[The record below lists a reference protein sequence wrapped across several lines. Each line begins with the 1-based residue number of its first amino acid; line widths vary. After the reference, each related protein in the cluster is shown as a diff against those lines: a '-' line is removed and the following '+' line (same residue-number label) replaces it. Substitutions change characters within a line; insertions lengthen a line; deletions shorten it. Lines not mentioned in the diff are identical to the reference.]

1 MEKSE
6 LQEWENKCIQ
16 EEPPQCTAGCPIH
29 VDARL
34 FVRQVGR
41 EEWDDAF
48 KTLSKTMPFPRIV
61 GRICDHPCEPLC
73 KLGEVGEPISIGALE
88 RACIETTREKVKG
101 VMLSRKKLRVAVIGS
116 GLSSLTVAWD
126 LLRKGYLLTIF
137 EPGGRLGGTL
147 WEYPETLLPPH
158 VITEELLLLESLGAV
173 ITLFAEVGREDFITG
188 IHGEFDAVFVG
199 LDTPGL
205 NLHGLDRYGEEGAR
219 VEPLTLATSLNGL
232 FAGGDC
238 RKAGRLSPIAEVFE
252 GRRAA
257 TSIDRYAMNV
267 SMESGRDQEGP
278 FATRLYTNI
287 EGIEPLPHIAPGDPL
302 RGYSAAEAVL
312 EAKRCIQCECMECVK
327 VCLYLE
333 SYKGYPRKYAR
344 QVFNNEKVIF
354 GAARTKNQ
362 FVNSCSTCGLC
373 ETVCPNAFFMGDLC
387 LQARRTMVEKN
398 FMPSSFHEF
407 ALRDM
412 AHSSGER
419 FELCRHEPG
428 QEESAW
434 LYFPSCQLCA
444 TSPGEVL
451 ASYRYLRERLSGGVG
466 IMLRC
471 CGAPAFWAGRD
482 DLFRESLETVRREWE
497 RMGRPRVITAC
508 STCRTL
514 FMDNIPEM
522 ETRTLWKTMEEIGLP
537 DGVTSQAFGGEG
549 RTVAIADPCIT
560 RHDRETQG
568 SVRRIVQSLGFAIE
582 ELPLSGG
589 KPECCGYGG
598 LMYNADPNLAR
609 DVITHRTT
617 RMEQPDTTYYRTTV
631 SELDYL
637 AYCAMCR
644 DNLAAAGKRT
654 AHLIELLFP
663 NVDGADPACRGW
675 ISWSERR
682 RNRALV
688 KGAILAEL
696 GEKGGSSVEDYEKIV
711 MDMSEEV
718 RRRIDERRILEDD
731 IRKVILH
738 AEESGKRLRNAGTG
752 HFLASLQ
759 SENVT
764 FWVEYSP
771 GDNGFTVHNA
781 YCHRMK
787 IVGIKQ

>member
-6 LQEWENKCIQ
+6 LQEWEYKCIQ
-16 EEPPQCTAGCPIH
+16 EEAPQCTAGCPIH

-73 KLGEVGEPISIGALE
+73 KRGEVGEPISIGALE

-126 LLRKGYLLTIF
+126 LLRKGYLVTIF
-137 EPGGRLGGTL
+137 EPGERLGGTL

-158 VITEELLLLESLGAV
+158 VISEELSLLESLGAV
-173 ITLFAEVGREDFITG
+173 ITLFAEVGREDFIAG

-199 LDTPGL
+199 LDAPGL
-205 NLHGLDRYGEEGAR
+205 NLHGLDRDGEEGAR

-287 EGIEPLPHIAPGDPL
+287 EGIEPLPRIAPGDPL

-333 SYKGYPRKYAR
+333 RYKGYPKLYAR

-514 FMDNIPEM
+514 FVDNIPEM

-711 MDMSEEV
+711 LDMSEEV

>member
-1 MEKSE
+1 
-6 LQEWENKCIQ
+6 
-16 EEPPQCTAGCPIH
+16 
-29 VDARL
+29 
-34 FVRQVGR
+34 
-41 EEWDDAF
+41 
-48 KTLSKTMPFPRIV
+48 
-61 GRICDHPCEPLC
+61 
-73 KLGEVGEPISIGALE
+73 
-88 RACIETTREKVKG
+88 
-101 VMLSRKKLRVAVIGS
+101 
-116 GLSSLTVAWD
+116 
-126 LLRKGYLLTIF
+126 
-137 EPGGRLGGTL
+137 
-147 WEYPETLLPPH
+147 
-158 VITEELLLLESLGAV
+158 
-173 ITLFAEVGREDFITG
+173 
-188 IHGEFDAVFVG
+188 
-199 LDTPGL
+199 
-205 NLHGLDRYGEEGAR
+205 
-219 VEPLTLATSLNGL
+219 
-232 FAGGDC
+232 
-238 RKAGRLSPIAEVFE
+238 
-252 GRRAA
+252 
-257 TSIDRYAMNV
+257 
-267 SMESGRDQEGP
+267 
-278 FATRLYTNI
+278 
-287 EGIEPLPHIAPGDPL
+287 
-302 RGYSAAEAVL
+302 
-312 EAKRCIQCECMECVK
+312 
-327 VCLYLE
+327 
-333 SYKGYPRKYAR
+333 
-344 QVFNNEKVIF
+344 
-354 GAARTKNQ
+354 
-362 FVNSCSTCGLC
+362 
-373 ETVCPNAFFMGDLC
+373 
-387 LQARRTMVEKN
+387 
-398 FMPSSFHEF
+398 
-407 ALRDM
+407 
-412 AHSSGER
+412 
-419 FELCRHEPG
+419 
-428 QEESAW
+428 
-434 LYFPSCQLCA
+434 
-444 TSPGEVL
+444 
-451 ASYRYLRERLSGGVG
+451 
-466 IMLRC
+466 
-471 CGAPAFWAGRD
+471 
-482 DLFRESLETVRREWE
+482 
-497 RMGRPRVITAC
+497 
-508 STCRTL
+508 
-514 FMDNIPEM
+514 M

-598 LMYNADPNLAR
+598 LMYNADPNLAS

-711 MDMSEEV
+711 LDMSEEV